1 MTYQGFLVSDSGT
14 ESKLYWRTGV
24 KDSFVEK
31 AMHEFNKD
39 WKLSGIQRIYYN
51 TLVKELGG
59 FGSENGKFIWPTGVS
74 NTFEGDLAIKDSGNN
89 QIHIYT
95 LHGQNKQTFT
105 YTSESTKCFGDIACT
120 QEGLLLVSDGSKGIK
135 MFSKEGKMIHLL
147 KSPKTDWKHS
157 YGLAV
162 LNSNSLAVTDW
173 TDGGKVHIVSVDWR
187 MNAIL
192 RTNVVDGLHRPE
204 YIAVTENEDL
214 LVTEGQLFGN
224 HKGGCIK
231 IIDREHTLKKT
242 IGPTYGKQ
250 MHFINPSGVCV
261 DTNGN
266 FFVADKSNN
275 CVTLFSRDGSLSAQV
290 VSQDLEGPSGIEV
303 TKSGLL
309 VVTDCYHHSVKM
321 YKFKQ
326 SLTF

>member
-1 MTYQGFLVSDSGT
+1 
-14 ESKLYWRTGV
+14 
-24 KDSFVEK
+24 
-31 AMHEFNKD
+31 MHEFNED

-51 TLVKELGG
+51 TLVTAFGG
-59 FGSENGKFIWPTGVS
+59 FGSENGKCIWPTGVC

-95 LHGQNKQTFT
+95 LHGLHKQTFT
-105 YTSESTKCFGDIACT
+105 YGSESTKCFGDIACT
-120 QEGLLLVSDGSKGIK
+120 QEGLFLVSDGSKGIK
-135 MFSKEGKMIHLL
+135 VFSKEGNMIHLL

-162 LNSNSLAVTDW
+162 LNSNSLGVTDW

-192 RTNVVDGLHRPE
+192 RTNVVDGLRRPE
-204 YIAVTENEDL
+204 YIAATEDEDL
-214 LVTEGQLFGN
+214 LVTEGQLFGK

-231 IIDREHTLKKT
+231 IIDSERTLKK
-242 IGPTYGKQ
+242 IVGPTYGKQ
-250 MHFINPSGVCV
+250 KHFINPSGVCV

-266 FFVADKSNN
+266 FFVADKGNN
-275 CVTLFSRDGSLSAQV
+275 SVTLFSRDASLCAQV
-290 VSQDLEGPSGIEV
+290 VSQDLEGPSGIAI

-309 VVTDCYHHSVKM
+309 VVTDCYHHCVKM
-321 YKFKQ
+321 YKYKQ
-326 SLTF
+326 SLHF